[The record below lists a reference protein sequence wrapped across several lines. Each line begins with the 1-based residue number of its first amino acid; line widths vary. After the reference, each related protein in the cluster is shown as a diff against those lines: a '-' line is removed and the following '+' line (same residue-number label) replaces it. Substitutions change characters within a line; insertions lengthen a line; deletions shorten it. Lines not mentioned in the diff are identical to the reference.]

1 MTELELTDLKQPII
15 SPELREQITA
25 AFGLARKVSL
35 SEQRMLATSKY
46 LSEPNELIMGQPKD
60 AARGINWYLGID
72 DERAYEALTHSLES
86 LKREFADFGTA
97 EDQEC
102 LRYVLHEKAG
112 SSAREFANGVR
123 DQGRNGETIQDFV
136 DHPNAARSGLSFAQ
150 VVALRLYTTAAFKSL
165 NGPLRDF
172 ERIAP
177 HRFPVTIILIKEAI
191 GRLRTVGAEDQVEGE
206 VVLWRGMR
214 NLAVTDDFIHNGGT
228 EVAPMST
235 TSDINVALEYSCSH
249 SSLLFKIVTN
259 SFMERGVDLS
269 WVSAF
274 PGESEYLYPPLT
286 YLRPTPSTA
295 ETISI
300 PGHSDTITIVEVTPY
315 FGS

>member
-1 MTELELTDLKQPII
+1 
-15 SPELREQITA
+15 
-25 AFGLARKVSL
+25 
-35 SEQRMLATSKY
+35 
-46 LSEPNELIMGQPKD
+46 
-60 AARGINWYLGID
+60 
-72 DERAYEALTHSLES
+72 
-86 LKREFADFGTA
+86 
-97 EDQEC
+97 
-102 LRYVLHEKAG
+102 
-112 SSAREFANGVR
+112 
-123 DQGRNGETIQDFV
+123 
-136 DHPNAARSGLSFAQ
+136 
-150 VVALRLYTTAAFKSL
+150 
-165 NGPLRDF
+165 
-172 ERIAP
+172 
-177 HRFPVTIILIKEAI
+177 
-191 GRLRTVGAEDQVEGE
+191 
-206 VVLWRGMR
+206 
-214 NLAVTDDFIHNGGT
+214 VTDDFIHNGGT